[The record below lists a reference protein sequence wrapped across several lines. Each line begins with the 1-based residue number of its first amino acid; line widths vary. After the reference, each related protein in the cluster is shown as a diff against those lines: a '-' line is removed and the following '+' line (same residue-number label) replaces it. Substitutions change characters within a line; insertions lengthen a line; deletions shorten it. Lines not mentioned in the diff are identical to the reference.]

1 MRRFL
6 VSRRESRLRCSYR
19 IFRLGQ
25 LQLATRLRQ
34 SAPTINQN
42 LIKIIRKLV
51 ACANVSARCCT
62 NATGCSRS
70 LQSSGKRKEKNS
82 KWNRKTWKKKTPTKP
97 PKQNCKRQPDDD
109 FPFSNVF
116 ASVCVYISLG
126 PQPSVGQKIR
136 RQLTTAATTTQQQ
149 QHRHNSNNFS
159 FRFSRGACQNKKK
172 QPNCKT
178 GQRLW

>member
-116 ASVCVYISLG
+116 ASVCLYFAGSAAFCW
-126 PQPSVGQKIR
+126 PKDTPPTDHCSNNNAA
-136 RQLTTAATTTQQQ
+136 AATSTQQQ
-149 QHRHNSNNFS
+149 QLFIS
-159 FRFSRGACQNKKK
+159 FFTRRMPK
-172 QPNCKT
+172 
-178 GQRLW
+178 